1 MAEVIKKYNILYKMK
16 QTILFLRNGSLY
28 NDIAAAKAGL
38 AAVPHKAGQPV
49 VALYNGKDGETA
61 VIKLIFAI
69 GTGEGVGKYQ
79 VLANEADFSTLS
91 GLISDLSDALGD
103 HIDTLAGTVA
113 GHAKTGADLTFSNG
127 EGTIKNN
134 AVTTDKIAANAV
146 TYAKLQKVVNANTV
160 LGSKTADGQVTELTA
175 EDLFEILKTDT
186 TNWDKI
192 ENSGVK
198 FGTITFAD
206 GTFIGQDTFVSKG
219 ISFTTNGYDE
229 ITEVGLKVVKGDGE
243 EEVKFILGTAPKAA
257 FATEA
262 GSATK
267 LKEAKKIRL
276 TGEVTG
282 EVSFDGFEHVNLE
295 ATVADNVTVSGWTL
309 ENSTA
314 TTQTKGDNSTK
325 IATTA
330 FVQAEIEDKLA
341 AADALVFKGVV
352 EKYADLP
359 VAEDGV
365 DMTGWTYKASTAFEV
380 TGVGKVEAGDMIIY
394 TGSAWSIIQT
404 NIDGAVT
411 SSATSSV
418 DSDIAVFDGT
428 TGKVIKDSGKKLSDL
443 AASSITVS
451 AGNGLTG
458 GGDLTQNRTISH
470 GALPAASNKTGDWK
484 DLKDEYNQGF
494 LSSVSIDNFGHA
506 YAIGTV
512 GITLVSSTNAGT
524 EEDGKYISSIVI
536 DDGGRKI
543 TANKKSESGKV
554 KVDANDTADYLVNQ
568 VVSGTTD
575 ANNNTYAVNVNK
587 NTSGAL
593 AVTVKIDTIDGGT
606 Y

>member
-1 MAEVIKKYNILYKMK
+1 MK

-49 VALYNGKDGETA
+49 VALYNGKEGETA

-103 HIDTLAGTVA
+103 HVDTLAGTVA

-160 LGSKTADGQVTELTA
+160 LGSKTANGQVIELTA

-186 TNWDKI
+186 TNWNKI

-229 ITEVGLKVVKGDGE
+229 VTEVGLKVVKGDGE
-243 EEVKFILGTAPKAA
+243 EEVKLILGTAPKAA

-262 GSATK
+262 ETATK

-314 TTQTKGDNSTK
+314 TTQAKGDNSTK

-341 AADALVFKGVV
+341 AADALVFKGTV
-352 EKYADLP
+352 EKAADLP
-359 VAEDGV
+359 TITGDEMV
-365 DMTGWTYKASTAFEV
+365 GWTYKATKAFELNSQ
-380 TGVGKVEAGDMIIY
+380 KVELGDMIIC

-443 AASSITVS
+443 AASSITIS

-458 GGDLTQNRTISH
+458 GGNLTQNRTISH
-470 GALPAASNKTGDWK
+470 GALPAAGNKTGDWK
-484 DLKDEYNQGF
+484 DLKDEFNQGF

-512 GITLVSSTNAGT
+512 GITLESSTNAGT

-554 KVDANDTADYLVNQ
+554 KVDANDTADYLINQ

-575 ANNNTYAVNVNK
+575 ANNNTYAVNVSK